1 MAVEKKTRKAKAE
14 AVAARKSRS
23 SALNK
28 NDEVKPSASKLILE
42 CLERIKLNA
51 SQQKFSDTIISNK
64 ITFCQGPAGT
74 SKTYTACY
82 TALKLLAHNRIKRIV
97 LFKPAQ
103 QVKSEELGF
112 IPGDIAAKLLPI
124 VASYRCNLIEIL
136 GEDLVEQFE
145 RDKILE
151 YAPLAFARGITM
163 HDTIAL
169 LDEAQNADYSSLILF
184 ITRMGRNSKSI
195 LMGDVSQYDINKKA
209 VKFPEFID
217 LFKDIKEIGT
227 HYYTHADIVRE
238 PILIE
243 ITERYEKWKELNK
256 L

>member
-1 MAVEKKTRKAKAE
+1 MAVEKKSKRAKADSE
-14 AVAARKSRS
+14 SKRSRTSAVT
-23 SALNK
+23 K
-28 NDEVKPSASKLILE
+28 NDEIKPSASKLILD
-42 CLERIKLNA
+42 CLDHIKLNEA
-51 SQQKFSDTIISNK
+51 QQRFSSTIIENK

-74 SKTYTACY
+74 SKTYTALY
-82 TALKLLAHNRIKRIV
+82 TALKLLAHNRVKKII

-136 GEDLVEQFE
+136 GEKLVEQFE
-145 RDKILE
+145 RDKIIE

-163 HDTIAL
+163 HETCAL
-169 LDEAQNADYSSLILF
+169 LDESQNADYSSLILF

-195 LMGDVSQYDINKKA
+195 LMGDVSQYDIAKKA

-217 LFKDIKEIGT
+217 MFKQVKFVGT
-227 HYYTHADIVRE
+227 HYYTNADIVRE
-238 PILIE
+238 EILIE
-243 ITERYEKWKELNK
+243 IVDIYEKWKLKNN